1 MLDFFLN
8 SYKDK
13 AVLDIFIEII
23 VFFFGI
29 MSVIYAKK
37 ENILVF
43 PVGLIATVLTVYLLY
58 KVGYFADMTVNI
70 YYSIMSVY
78 GWINWSKKKGDVPEY
93 QISRATK
100 KQKWLGLL
108 MFTITIWV
116 MYGIYK
122 LFDQPIL
129 QENYIDIFTT
139 GIFFTGMWFMALK
152 KIENWTLWIIGNLI
166 SIPLYGYRGLGIL
179 SLQFII
185 FTILAIMA
193 YREWNAIIQQ
203 QTQNIKR
210 THE

>member
-108 MFTITIWV
+108 MFTITIFV

-203 QTQNIKR
+203 QTQNIKS

>member
-23 VFFFGI
+23 VFLFGI
-29 MSVIYAKK
+29 ISVIYAKK

-43 PVGLIATVLTVYLLY
+43 PAGLIATVLTVYLLY

-108 MFTITIWV
+108 MFAITICV

>member
-108 MFTITIWV
+108 MFTITIFV

>member
-23 VFFFGI
+23 VFLFGI

>member
-78 GWINWSKKKGDVPEY
+78 GWINWSKKKRDVPEY

-203 QTQNIKR
+203 QTQNIKS

>member
-37 ENILVF
+37 ENFLVF
-43 PVGLIATVLTVYLLY
+43 PVGLIATLLTVYLLY

-70 YYSIMSVY
+70 YYSLMSVY

-108 MFTITIWV
+108 MFTITIFV

-152 KIENWTLWIIGNLI
+152 KIENWTLWIIGDLI

>member
-23 VFFFGI
+23 VFLFGI

-108 MFTITIWV
+108 MFTITICV

>member
-58 KVGYFADMTVNI
+58 KVGYLADMTVNI

-108 MFTITIWV
+108 MFTITIFV

-203 QTQNIKR
+203 QTQNIKS

>member
-203 QTQNIKR
+203 QTQNIKS

>member
-108 MFTITIWV
+108 MFTITICV

-203 QTQNIKR
+203 QTQNIKS

>member
-23 VFFFGI
+23 VFLFGI

-58 KVGYFADMTVNI
+58 KVGYFADMTVNV

-108 MFTITIWV
+108 MFTITIFV

-203 QTQNIKR
+203 QTQNIKS

>member
-43 PVGLIATVLTVYLLY
+43 PVGLIATILTVYLLY

>member
-23 VFFFGI
+23 VFLFGI

-108 MFTITIWV
+108 MFTITIFV

-203 QTQNIKR
+203 QAQNIKR

>member
-1 MLDFFLN
+1 MLEFFFN

-108 MFTITIWV
+108 MFTITIFV

-203 QTQNIKR
+203 QTQNIKS

>member
-1 MLDFFLN
+1 MLDFFFN

-23 VFFFGI
+23 VFLFGI
-29 MSVIYAKK
+29 ISVIYAKK

-43 PVGLIATVLTVYLLY
+43 PAGLIATVLTVYLLY

-108 MFTITIWV
+108 MFAITICV

-203 QTQNIKR
+203 QTQNIKS

>member
-108 MFTITIWV
+108 MFTITICV

-139 GIFFTGMWFMALK
+139 GIFFTAMWFMALK

-203 QTQNIKR
+203 QAQNIKR

>member
-23 VFFFGI
+23 VFLFGI

-203 QTQNIKR
+203 QTQNIKS